1 MLAYS
6 LVALVLSYIGW
17 TLICLEANVRKARRL
32 GVPVQRL
39 PVDVHNL
46 LWIIIQPHI
55 WKVLDRLPIPW
66 ASYPT
71 CIRYARRGWYVPAKA
86 EAHVRMGPVWALVTP
101 VMIDVHVADP
111 DAILDMV
118 TRRGDFQRPHANFKL
133 LELYG
138 PCISSASWEEWPR
151 HRKPVATPFNESL
164 MKPVWDE
171 SLRQAK
177 GMLASW
183 TEKSEGGS
191 CGIPSYQADTRMLSL
206 NVLAAIG
213 FGSHY
218 DFRGS
223 DEPAAVGD
231 EVGNYRDSLMTV
243 LDNIILLML
252 VPFHVLTKLP
262 GRYARIGNAGIAFK
276 RHLVKLLDDETAAL
290 NEGRPSS
297 GAIMPSFAR
306 AAERYHREH
315 PSGDGKTAAK
325 ARGLSAEEI
334 FGNLFVI
341 NFAGHDSTANTSAFA
356 VLLLAA
362 HPDIQAW
369 VAEEVG
375 HATKGYAAGAIEDWD
390 YKTLYPRPQALPRRP
405 VRNFASV
412 PAGTGLAVR
421 DAPPPAI
428 AARRRPDADRADR
441 MHPDYWPDADEW
453 RPSRW
458 ITNPE
463 GARSM
468 SEEELIT
475 PGKTVFIPW
484 GEGPQACPGK
494 KVAEVEEVAV
504 LACLLKS
511 HRLATKK
518 KYDGETDE
526 AVYKRFEKCVND
538 IDLEMLVKLRDGD
551 QIALNCTEAS

>member
-55 WKVLDRLPIPW
+55 WKVLDSLPIPW

-164 MKPVWDE
+164 MKP
-171 SLRQAK
+171 
-177 GMLASW
+177 
-183 TEKSEGGS
+183 
-191 CGIPSYQADTRMLSL
+191 ADTRMLSL

-231 EVGNYRDSLMTV
+231 EVGDYRDSLMTV

-390 YKTLYPRPQALPRRP
+390 YKTLYPRLKRCRAVLYKTLRLYPPVPALPSVTRHRP
-405 VRNFASV
+405 QSLRVGDRTLTVPIGSNFTV
-412 PAGTGLAVR
+412 NL
-421 DAPPPAI
+421 
-428 AARRRPDADRADR
+428 RAMQ